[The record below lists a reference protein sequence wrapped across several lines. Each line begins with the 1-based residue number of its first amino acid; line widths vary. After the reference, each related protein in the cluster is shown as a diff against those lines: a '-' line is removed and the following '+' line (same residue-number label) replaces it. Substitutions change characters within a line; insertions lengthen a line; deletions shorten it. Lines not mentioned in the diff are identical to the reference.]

1 MTDSILQDSDARRRI
16 AQSCQPRSSQRRL
29 LGFGAQQNP
38 IDRRRLRRIGKGA
51 QRNLNTPLRLLKDE
65 TFDGVPDTGNH
76 VMPIGCAQAP
86 RHDTPDAS
94 EPNNSD
100 GATFLAGWG

>member
-1 MTDSILQDSDARRRI
+1 VSPVLTLVEELRKELELRRVRNG
-16 AQSCQPRSSQRRL
+16 AQS
-29 LGFGAQQNP
+29 
-38 IDRRRLRRIGKGA
+38 D
-51 QRNLNTPLRLLKDE
+51 LNAPLRLLENK
-65 TFDGVPDTGNH
+65 TFNWLPDASND